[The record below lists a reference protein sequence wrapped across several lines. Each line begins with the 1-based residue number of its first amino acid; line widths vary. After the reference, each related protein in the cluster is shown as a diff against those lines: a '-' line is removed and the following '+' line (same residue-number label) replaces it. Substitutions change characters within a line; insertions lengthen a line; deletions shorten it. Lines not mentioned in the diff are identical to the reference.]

1 MSQISRETVPL
12 TYLYNWSGRQ
22 QTYCVILIG
31 GKIRRIIPFAPYVA
45 SLTRLTI
52 IDNSLT
58 IFDDT
63 LTILDDKLTI
73 VDNSLTIVDDTL
85 TIVDDKLTI
94 IDDKLTTVDD
104 TLTGPSQNI
113 FITLQVYYIMGDVEH
128 ISFIIDVVY
137 VL

>member
-12 TYLYNWSGRQ
+12 IYLYNWSGRQ

-31 GKIRRIIPFAPYVA
+31 GKIRRIIPFAQLADFFAPYVA

-73 VDNSLTIVDDTL
+73 IDNSLTLINDTLTIIDDNLTIVDDTL
-85 TIVDDKLTI
+85 MD
-94 IDDKLTTVDD
+94 
-104 TLTGPSQNI
+104 PSPNI
-113 FITLQVYYIMGDVEH
+113 FITLRVYYIMGDVEH
-128 ISFIIDVVY
+128 I
-137 VL
+137 